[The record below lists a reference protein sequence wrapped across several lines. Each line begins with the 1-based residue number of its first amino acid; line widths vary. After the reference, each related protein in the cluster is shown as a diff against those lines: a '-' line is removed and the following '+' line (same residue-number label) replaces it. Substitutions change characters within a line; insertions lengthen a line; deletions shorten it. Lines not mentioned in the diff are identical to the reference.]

1 MGVWI
6 SKSISPLKLCNDMV
20 GKSLHLTISIFLSEV
35 NRMKT
40 QESDE
45 LRRKEVRY
53 TNNIY
58 LGLSLLSIVI
68 LLVNWESIYSLV
80 DKIFS
85 VIPLP

>member
-1 MGVWI
+1 
-6 SKSISPLKLCNDMV
+6 
-20 GKSLHLTISIFLSEV
+20 
-35 NRMKT
+35 MKT

-58 LGLSLLSIVI
+58 LGLSTLSIVI

>member
-1 MGVWI
+1 M
-6 SKSISPLKLCNDMV
+6 
-20 GKSLHLTISIFLSEV
+20 SIFLSEV

-58 LGLSLLSIVI
+58 LGLSTLSIVI